1 MSVHEAIAAVPTTAS
16 GDPVVKDL
24 LHNLLI
30 VRYPYVFEDD
40 EDPSAW
46 DAVDTETGSIPLA
59 VVKTGVLYTLDA
71 DDTTTSAG
79 ATCIV
84 TNDGKRYKS
93 EAVDFDVRSVLDKDE
108 TDPPEDAEL
117 GDAYLV
123 PSGASGDWGD
133 HPDEIALFTSR
144 GWVFISPKIGTLV
157 LVEDEDTY
165 YRLKA
170 NGDWE
175 AGVGQSALSDNT
187 VRSSHIIGGRT
198 HWVVVNQTTNTPP
211 GSPATGDTYIVGGTP
226 TGAWSGHTA
235 KIAQY
240 SGSAWLIYSPAEGW
254 TAYDQNLNSTYVY
267 SGSSWVSQAGAI
279 IFSSAPI
286 HTRGTGSTTLNTGTG
301 TYTFSTT
308 APDTAKNHSIDDVGV
323 THTARKTNAW
333 LRLFYSGRINGIG
346 NQNHSFAVAVL
357 RDSEPNAIDWKFAN
371 WNAVISA
378 QVNVMFDFQAPDTSS
393 HTYKVAFFAV
403 SATNQMSSIDAR
415 TISIQEF
422 A

>member
-16 GDPVVKDL
+16 GDPVVRDL

-40 EDPSAW
+40 EDPSEW

-71 DDTTTSAG
+71 DDSTTSPG

-144 GWVFISPKIGTLV
+144 GWVFIAPKIGTL
-157 LVEDEDTY
+157 LLLEDEDTY

-187 VRSSHIIGGRT
+187 VRASHIIGGRT

-211 GSPATGDTYIVGGTP
+211 GSPATGDTYIVGGAP
-226 TGAWSGHTA
+226 TGAWSGHTG

-240 SGSAWLIYSPAEGW
+240 SGSGWLIYSPAEGW
-254 TAYDQNLNSTYVY
+254 SAYDQTLNTLYVY
-267 SGSSWVSQAGAI
+267 SGSAWVASAGAWQRFEVVESAAGYTASPNGSGAYS
-279 IFSSAPI
+279 FS
-286 HTRGTGSTTLNTGTG
+286 GTTPP
-301 TYTFSTT
+301 TT
-308 APDTAKNHSIDDVGV
+308 ALQGFDDPNTI
-323 THTARKTNAW
+323 THTARRSGAKLRFRYRARTNGSASGGVIGIWRGSETNALDW
-333 LRLFYSGRINGIG
+333 FTLGT
-346 NQNHSFAVAVL
+346 NH
-357 RDSEPNAIDWKFAN
+357 PNEEFLIEASDA
-371 WNAVISA
+371 AAHV
-378 QVNVMFDFQAPDTSS
+378 
-393 HTYKVAFFAV
+393 YKVRWVGNFGALAITRVRF
-403 SATNQMSSIDAR
+403 
-415 TISIQEF
+415 TIEEAS
-422 A
+422 